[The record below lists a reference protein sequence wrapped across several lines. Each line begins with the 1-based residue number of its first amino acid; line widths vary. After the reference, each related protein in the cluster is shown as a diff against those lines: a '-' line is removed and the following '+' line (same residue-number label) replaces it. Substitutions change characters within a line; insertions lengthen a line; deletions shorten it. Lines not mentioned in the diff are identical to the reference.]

1 MTFAHYPMMWGRHY
15 CYQETFIM
23 SNNNFSQ
30 EPISGYHGGTPDR
43 ASSPERRAKNAQYYQ
58 ALQKAVAAF
67 LSAVPE
73 DQRRGIASGALRMT
87 SELDSPET
95 KRFGSSLVF
104 PVLAIP
110 DDATVKATVDLI
122 SGMGAVILSV
132 GQAKPNSTIREVM
145 NTADVMMGKSVGAFS
160 GDPNGMGLPI
170 ASAIAAAASADPEIV
185 RDAEA
190 AGLNKIIAEVAAM
203 YDCVGHEG
211 PLGMVHIPE
220 HGTPLKGSLVDLV
233 TGLFSNK
240 TATERVSDKADRK
253 MDRLSGKGE
262 KLDAKISNIQAELE
276 NCKAQLAAT
285 ADPKQRKKLQKKIEK
300 LEKKLGRKETKL
312 SKVQD
317 KFEQWKDLSHIVNP
331 KEEDGADSS
340 TTTTTDDVEPVEPDV
355 RRQNGIDAL
364 DSDAGSSIML
374 ASQKLQAAGIPTT
387 TANILAGYLIPAG
400 VNDPLSYLSKLSG
413 SIGLSLNDTARYA
426 VYVASGLEPSEAL
439 DVIKGH
445 DLPPMDLREYLD
457 DARAKNQAYRTALQQ
472 QMQRLKDVNETAVA
486 ANRMFTRSEWAD
498 AIMSSSDEVADWLR
512 QVSPDASSTQSMLSS
527 LMGLVAAVRTLG
539 VSSPT
544 LQAAIHNGVSRGTI
558 SPEAAWM
565 MTGDPTLVPAM
576 VVAVPSGGPE
586 INSQPGDKTREVEP
600 SSSSVSSG
608 IDTVQSSQVPQAN
621 PVVAKFDALW

>member
-1 MTFAHYPMMWGRHY
+1 
-15 CYQETFIM
+15 M
-23 SNNNFSQ
+23 SDNNFSQ
-30 EPISGYHGGTPDR
+30 GSSLVYHGGTPDR
-43 ASSPERRAKNAQYYQ
+43 SSNSERRAKNAQYYQ

-110 DDATVKATVDLI
+110 DDATIKATVDLI

-132 GQAKPNSTIREVM
+132 GQAKPSSTIREVM

-190 AGLNKIIAEVAAM
+190 AGLNKIIAEVAAL

-220 HGTPLKGSLVDLV
+220 HGAPLKGSLVDLV

-240 TATERVSDKADRK
+240 TATEKVNDKADRK

-262 KLDAKISNIQAELE
+262 KLDAKISNIQSELE
-276 NCKAQLAAT
+276 NYRAQLAAT
-285 ADPKQRKKLQKKIEK
+285 TDPKKRKKLQKKIEK

-312 SKVQD
+312 SKVQE
-317 KFEQWKDLSHIVNP
+317 KFEQWKDLSHTLNP
-331 KEEDGADSS
+331 KDEDEQDSPTTSDRDDAD
-340 TTTTTDDVEPVEPDV
+340 PMEPDA

-374 ASQKLQAAGIPTT
+374 ASQKLQSAGIPTT

-439 DVIKGH
+439 DIIKGR
-445 DLPPMDLREYLD
+445 DIPPMDLREYLD

-472 QMQRLKDVNETAVA
+472 QMQRLRDVNETAVA

-527 LMGLVAAVRTLG
+527 LMSLVAAVRTLG
-539 VSSPT
+539 VSNPT
-544 LQAAIHNGVSRGTI
+544 LHAAIHSGVSRGTI

-565 MTGDPTLVPAM
+565 MTGDPALVPAM
-576 VVAVPSGGPE
+576 VVAVPAGGSFV
-586 INSQPGDKTREVEP
+586 SQQD
-600 SSSSVSSG
+600 
-608 IDTVQSSQVPQAN
+608 DVQSGEGGNASPTVADNLGDSSQGSFPAIN

>member
-1 MTFAHYPMMWGRHY
+1 MTPIRQIYHRRGRLY
-15 CYQETFIM
+15 YNNLFTM
-23 SNNNFSQ
+23 SDNNFSQ
-30 EPISGYHGGTPDR
+30 GLSVADHGGTPYR
-43 ASSPERRAKNAQYYQ
+43 SSSPERRVKNAQYYQ
-58 ALQKAVAAF
+58 ALQKTVAAF

-73 DQRRGIASGALRMT
+73 DQRRGIAAGALRMT

-95 KRFGSSLVF
+95 RRFGSSLVF

-110 DDATVKATVDLI
+110 DDATIKATVDLI

-132 GQAKPNSTIREVM
+132 GQSKPSSTIREVM

-190 AGLNKIIAEVAAM
+190 SGLNKIIAEVAAL

-240 TATERVSDKADRK
+240 TVTEKVNDKADRK
-253 MDRLSGKGE
+253 MDRLGGKGE
-262 KLDAKISNIQAELE
+262 KLDTKITNIRSEIE

-285 ADPKQRKKLQKKIEK
+285 TDPKQRKKLQKRIEK
-300 LEKKLGRKETKL
+300 LEKKLERKEAKF

-317 KFEQWKDLSHIVNP
+317 KFEQWKDLSGTLNA
-331 KEEDGADSS
+331 KDDDAQDSS
-340 TTTTTDDVEPVEPDV
+340 TTTPEDDANPVEPDA

-374 ASQKLQAAGIPTT
+374 ASQKLQSAGIPTT

-439 DVIKGH
+439 DIIKGR
-445 DLPPMDLREYLD
+445 DIPPMDLREYLD

-527 LMGLVAAVRTLG
+527 LMSLVAAVRTLG
-539 VSSPT
+539 GSNPA
-544 LQAAIHNGVSRGTI
+544 LQAAIHSGVSRGSI

-576 VVAVPSGGPE
+576 VVAVPSGGPVSE
-586 INSQPGDKTREVEP
+586 KQNELQPNESATDVANAGD
-600 SSSSVSSG
+600 SSG
-608 IDTVQSSQVPQAN
+608 ESSPGSVPTAN
-621 PVVAKFDALW
+621 PVIAKFDALW